1 MKSWFVMLIG
11 IDIGGPESGPIIRC
25 EKEFFKAKSEDRAKE
40 RAKKF
45 WDTFYYPGAE
55 GYTVHKADMD
65 EIPEIEEDQMIRR
78 EYSNCEE
85 PLPFE

>member
-45 WDTFYYPGAE
+45 WDTFYYPEAG
-55 GYTVHKADMD
+55 GYTIHKAEED
-65 EIPEIEEDQMIRR
+65 EMPEIEQYLKWNNP
-78 EYSNCEE
+78 EYQVTEE
-85 PLPFE
+85 LPFY